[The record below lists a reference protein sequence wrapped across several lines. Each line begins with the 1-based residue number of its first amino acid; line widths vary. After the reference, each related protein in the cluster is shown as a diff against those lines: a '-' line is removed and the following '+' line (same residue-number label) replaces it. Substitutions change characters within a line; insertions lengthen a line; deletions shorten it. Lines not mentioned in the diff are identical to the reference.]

1 MRPIGNG
8 RPNSGTTARLSDL
21 SGERGEGGEL
31 RIQARIHGL
40 HERGSGRNAKLRE
53 SKDVLGVAGRQPK
66 ARQGSGRLA
75 RAID

>member
-21 SGERGEGGEL
+21 SGEGGQGGEP
-31 RIQARIHGL
+31 RIHARIHGL
-40 HERGSGRNAKLRE
+40 HERGSGRTAKLRG
-53 SKDVLGVAGRQPK
+53 SKAAKGTAGRQSQ

-75 RAID
+75 RAAD